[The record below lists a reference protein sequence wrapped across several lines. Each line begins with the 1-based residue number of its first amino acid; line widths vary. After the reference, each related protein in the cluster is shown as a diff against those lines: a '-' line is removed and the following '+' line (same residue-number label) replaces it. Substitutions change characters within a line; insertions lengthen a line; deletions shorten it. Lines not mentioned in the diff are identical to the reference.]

1 MQLSNRIVFDKH
13 YKYVHRKEQKIIN
26 CPYQN
31 CNYQFFKNYAYEE
44 HVKDNWTNR
53 EVLESFPNIVKYD
66 TGSKIGVYWL
76 EAKRDTILTLQQ
88 LNIL

>member
-1 MQLSNRIVFDKH
+1 MKLSNIFSFEKH

-44 HVKDNWTNR
+44 HVKEHYLGQFGN
-53 EVLESFPNIVKYD
+53 
-66 TGSKIGVYWL
+66 
-76 EAKRDTILTLQQ
+76 Q
-88 LNIL
+88 